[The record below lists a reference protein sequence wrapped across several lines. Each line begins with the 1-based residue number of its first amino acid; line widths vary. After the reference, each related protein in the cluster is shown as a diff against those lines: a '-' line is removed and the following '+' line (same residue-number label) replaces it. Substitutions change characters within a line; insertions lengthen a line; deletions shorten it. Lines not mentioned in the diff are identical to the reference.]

1 MKLATNLN
9 RLGTETAF
17 SVLAEAKALEA
28 KGNPMIHLGL
38 GQPDFKTPKH
48 VVEAAKK
55 ALDDGHHGYVM
66 SNGIPECRQ
75 AVTRWIK
82 RRYNAEVDFERIL
95 IMPGGK
101 PTMSYAIQC
110 FGEPG
115 AEIIHPTP
123 AFPIYESMINY
134 TGSTPVPYDLTEDKD
149 LKFNPEKILS
159 LITDKTRLL
168 ILINPNNPTGSFVEK
183 EAIDF
188 LAEGLKKHPHVTIL
202 SDEIYNKK
210 IHVLHVTTKEEIDF
224 LAMHKKNVTFET
236 TPQHLTF
243 YAPDC
248 YDKLGTYAQ
257 MNPPLRTKDHYDR
270 LWTAI
275 KNNIVDVLGSDHA
288 PHTKENKQKEYP
300 NSPSGMPG
308 VQTIFPVM
316 LDHVNNNK
324 LSLEQLIK
332 LMCENPCRIFGI
344 KNKGYIKE
352 DFDADLT
359 IVDMNKEQ
367 IIKNEMIASKCGW
380 TPFHNYKVKGFP
392 IATIVNGNIVMSE
405 GKIISKAQGQT
416 LNF

>member
-1 MKLATNLN
+1 MKLAQNLN
-9 RLGTETAF
+9 NLGTESAF

-28 KGNPMIHLGL
+28 KGHPMIHLGL

-66 SNGIPECRQ
+66 SNGIPECRE

-82 RRYNAEVDFERIL
+82 KRYDADIDAERIL

-149 LKFNPEKILS
+149 LKFDPDKILS

-183 EAIDF
+183 PAIDF

-202 SDEIYNKK
+202 SDEIYSRQIFDGKEMPTFFNYPDLQDRL
-210 IHVLHVTTKEEIDF
+210 IVLDGWSKAYSMTGWRMGWSVWPEKLIPHVTK
-224 LAMHKKNVTFET
+224 LAINSFSCVNAPSQFAGIAALDGPDESIHHMMEKFDQRRKLIHKGLNDLPGVTCSM
-236 TPQHLTF
+236 PGGAF
-243 YAPDC
+243 YAFPNVSGTGMNGSEFSKKCMHEAGVAIVPGTAFGKTSTDFVRFSFAASRDNIQKAL
-248 YDKLGTYAQ
+248 DK
-257 MNPPLRTKDHYDR
+257 
-270 LWTAI
+270 
-275 KNNIVDVLGSDHA
+275 
-288 PHTKENKQKEYP
+288 
-300 NSPSGMPG
+300 
-308 VQTIFPVM
+308 
-316 LDHVNNNK
+316 
-324 LSLEQLIK
+324 
-332 LMCENPCRIFGI
+332 
-344 KNKGYIKE
+344 
-352 DFDADLT
+352 
-359 IVDMNKEQ
+359 
-367 IIKNEMIASKCGW
+367 
-380 TPFHNYKVKGFP
+380 
-392 IATIVNGNIVMSE
+392 
-405 GKIISKAQGQT
+405 ISKM
-416 LNF
+416 LK